1 MHVRR
6 VSVQLLELRLGKKTQ
21 RKKRLHSLPLVRNLE
36 AAGDERHLGQH
47 RPVHAE
53 EFQEGDRVDI
63 ACSAAPIGVRGVAKK
78 DHLLVQYVLVYRV
91 CEA

>member
-6 VSVQLLELRLGKKTQ
+6 VSVQLLELRLRKKTQ

-53 EFQEGDRVDI
+53 EFQEGDRVDV
-63 ACSAAPIGVRGVAKK
+63 ACSAAPIGVRGVAQQGKTTF
-78 DHLLVQYVLVYRV
+78 LYVLVHRV